1 MDVKTA
7 IETRHSVRKFKD
19 TPVKRDIINQCL
31 EAARLAPS
39 ACNSQP
45 WHYIVIDDPKT
56 KEAFCKEAFSGVY
69 NLSAWAA
76 KAPVLVAVVSDRGNF
91 TSRLGNFFRRT
102 EFYLVDQGISGEHF
116 VLRAWEL
123 GLGTCWI
130 GWLNASKAEQF
141 FHLPHGKKIEHLFAV
156 GYPEEN
162 NQKTSLHGR
171 KKLEEI
177 VSYNQYQ

>member
-7 IETRHSVRKFKD
+7 IETRHSVRKFANK
-19 TPVKRDIINQCL
+19 PVEREKLNECL

-45 WHYIVIDDPKT
+45 WHYIVIDDSQV

-69 NLSAWAA
+69 NMTAWAA

-91 TSRLGNFFRRT
+91 TSRIGNFFRNT
-102 EFYLVDQGISGEHF
+102 EFFLVDQGISGEHF

-130 GWLNASKAEQF
+130 GWLNSTKAEKF
-141 FHLPHGKKIEHLFAV
+141 FNLPKGKKIEHLFAV
-156 GYPEEN
+156 GYPAEGD
-162 NQKTSLHGR
+162 KPSILHGR